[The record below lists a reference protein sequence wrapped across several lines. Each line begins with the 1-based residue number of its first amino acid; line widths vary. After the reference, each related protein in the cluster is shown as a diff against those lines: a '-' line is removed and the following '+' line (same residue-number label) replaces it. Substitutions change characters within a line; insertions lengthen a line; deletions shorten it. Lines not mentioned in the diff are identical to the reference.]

1 MSPSAPAADP
11 VVIAVIPAR
20 GGSKGIPGKNVAPVA
35 GVSLIGRAVRAC
47 LGSGRVTRVVV
58 STDAEPIAAEARRH
72 GADVVI
78 RPAELASDTAT
89 SESAL
94 LHALDTVEEQDGVAA
109 DVLLFVQATS
119 PFLSTVD
126 IDGVVSAVLDGGA
139 DSAFTASPFHGFVWR
154 GTREEGRV
162 EVARAE
168 GVNHDSAERLRRQ
181 DRPEEFLETGAA
193 YAMRAAGFR
202 AKNHRFFGNV
212 AAVPVDPA
220 RTLEI
225 DDPSDLDRA
234 RALAPLVEAGP
245 FPTRADVDA
254 VVLDFDGTQTDDRV
268 WIDADGHETVV
279 VNRGDG
285 MGVSRLRAAGI
296 PVLILSSETNPV
308 VAARARKLQVPVI
321 QGTLTKDAE
330 LRKWYETEGID
341 PDRIL
346 YAGNDVN
353 DLPCFE
359 LVGWPVAVAD
369 AHDIV
374 RERARVVT
382 TSRGG
387 HGVVREI
394 AAHLLGKAL

>member
-1 MSPSAPAADP
+1 MSMYVPDR
-11 VVIAVIPAR
+11 VVTAVIPAR
-20 GGSKGIPGKNVAPVA
+20 GGSKGIPGKNLARVA
-35 GVSLIGRAVRAC
+35 GVSLLGRAVQAC
-47 LGSGRVTRVVV
+47 RLAQRVTRVVV
-58 STDAEPIAAEARRH
+58 STDAADIAAEARLH
-72 GADVVI
+72 GADVVL
-78 RPAELASDTAT
+78 RPAELASDTSS

-94 LHALDTVEEQDGVAA
+94 LHALDTVEERHGELT

-119 PFLSTVD
+119 PFLTTRD
-126 IDGVVSAVLDGGA
+126 IEGVLTAVLDGGA

-154 GTREEGRV
+154 GSRDGAAY
-162 EVARAE
+162 VAAAH
-168 GVNHDSAERLRRQ
+168 GVNHDSARRPRRQ

-193 YAMRAAGFR
+193 YAMRAQGFR
-202 AKNHRFFGNV
+202 DKGHRFFGNV

-225 DDPSDLDRA
+225 DEPADLDRA
-234 RALAPLVEAGP
+234 RALAPLVDTPA
-245 FPTRADVDA
+245 FPTRDDVDA

-285 MGVSRLRAAGI
+285 MGISRLRKAGV
-296 PVLILSSETNPV
+296 PVLVLSSETDPV
-308 VAARARKLQVPVI
+308 VAARARKLGIPVI
-321 QGTLTKDAE
+321 HGVEAKDVE
-330 LRKWYETEGID
+330 LRKWYEAEGIA
-341 PDRIL
+341 PERIL

-374 RERARVVT
+374 RERARAVT
-382 TSRGG
+382 MSRGG